1 MNYYLIKIL
10 KLWGG
15 KFRKTTFFVFTFL
28 WCRFSFLLVILF
40 QENVQHCI
48 NFRHYCKFFL
58 HTVGPCSKRYVYAGT
73 WETLKTFLYAK
84 LGPDGGSL
92 GTTPGAKGWI
102 ALIKYENG
110 TALMFQFFTDVFLQI
125 NKPTPTSSSLA
136 EPAQYKQQMHV
147 LKTTLELQRSSPFL
161 SVCLEICPPIPIC
174 TKFFCQ
180 AWTLHHRQETTH

>member
-10 KLWGG
+10 KLWGE
-15 KFRKTTFFVFTFL
+15 KFRKTIFFVFTFL

-58 HTVGPCSKRYVYAGT
+58 HTVGPCSKRFVYAGT

-102 ALIKYENG
+102 TLIKYENG

-147 LKTTLELQRSSPFL
+147 LKTTNLI
-161 SVCLEICPPIPIC
+161 SVFGDLHPPPLPIC